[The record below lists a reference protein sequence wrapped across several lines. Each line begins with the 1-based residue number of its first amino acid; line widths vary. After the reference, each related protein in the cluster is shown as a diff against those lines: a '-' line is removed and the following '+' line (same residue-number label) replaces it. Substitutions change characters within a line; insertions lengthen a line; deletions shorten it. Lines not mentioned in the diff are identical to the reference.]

1 MNASR
6 SALLPIILITI
17 GAVLG
22 LAATDLVLPA
32 IPILPNVVTGS
43 AESAQWVLAG
53 FALGTGVGLLIFG
66 VLGTKFR
73 LVDILVVS
81 LLAFAV
87 LSLVAAQVESL
98 IAMSI
103 VRFLQGVAAS
113 ASAVYAP
120 VMIKQLYEGP
130 AAIAMIGRLGSIE
143 SIAPAIA
150 PIIGLFLL
158 NSYGWQSS
166 FYLVAAVA
174 GILGISWFAAPGLRS
189 QFGRLTP
196 VAGGYL
202 GLLRNPSFLRY
213 SLSQAGTLGAILV
226 IVFSAPKV
234 ITSGMG
240 GELSDFIIMQVSGII
255 FFIVAANMAGVFSR
269 IWGAEKTIFIGSLVS
284 ALGCIAIW
292 FMSFINAQTIPLL
305 WLFFVFVNLGLGIRG
320 PVGFYQALLASGHDD
335 SRGSAMIILLVML
348 TAAIGTGVVAPYIEQ
363 GLLPVATG
371 AMMLAVISVLL
382 LLLLAPFR
390 EVEASRS
397 GDHQ

>member
-1 MNASR
+1 
-6 SALLPIILITI
+6 LLPIILITI

-32 IPILPNVVTGS
+32 IPILPDVVTGS

-66 VLGTKFR
+66 KLGTGFR

-87 LSLVAAQVESL
+87 LSFFATQVESL
-98 IAMSI
+98 VAMSI
-103 VRFLQGVAAS
+103 VRFLQGIAAS

-120 VMIKQLYEGP
+120 VMIKQLYEGS

-166 FYLVAAVA
+166 FYVVAVVAAALSVA
-174 GILGISWFAAPGLRS
+174 WFAAPNLRGR
-189 QFGRLTP
+189 FGRLDP
-196 VAGGYL
+196 VAGGYVA
-202 GLLRNPSFLRY
+202 LLKNPQFLRY
-213 SLSQAGTLGAILV
+213 ALSQAGTLGAILV

-234 ITSGMG
+234 ITASMG
-240 GELSDFIIMQVSGII
+240 GDLSDFIVMQVSGII
-255 FFIVAANMAGVFSR
+255 FFIIAANMAGIFSR
-269 IWGAEKTIFIGSLVS
+269 VWGAEKTIFIGSMVS

-292 FMSFINAQTIPLL
+292 LVTAFDQETILLL
-305 WLFFVFVNLGLGIRG
+305 WSFFIFVNLGLGIRG
-320 PVGFYQALLASGHDD
+320 PVGFYQALLASDHDD

-348 TAAIGTGVVAPYIEQ
+348 TAAAGTGIVAPYIEQ
-363 GLLPVATG
+363 GLFPVAVA
-371 AMMLAVISVLL
+371 AMVLAVSSVLL
-382 LLLLAPFR
+382 LVTIAPHA
-390 EVEASRS
+390 EQET
-397 GDHQ
+397 GEH

>member
-1 MNASR
+1 MNSGR

-32 IPILPNVVTGS
+32 IPILPDVVTGS

-66 VLGTKFR
+66 KLGTSFR

-87 LSLVAAQVESL
+87 LSFIATQVESL
-98 IAMSI
+98 VAMSVI
-103 VRFLQGVAAS
+103 RFLQGIAAS

-166 FYLVAAVA
+166 FYVVAVVAAVLSVA
-174 GILGISWFAAPGLRS
+174 WFAAPNLRGR
-189 QFGRLTP
+189 FGRLDP

-202 GLLRNPSFLRY
+202 ALLKNPQFVRY
-213 SLSQAGTLGAILV
+213 ALSQAGTLGAILV

-234 ITSGMG
+234 ITASMG
-240 GELSDFIIMQVSGII
+240 GELSDFIVMQVSGIV
-255 FFIVAANMAGVFSR
+255 FFVIAANMAGVFAR
-269 IWGAEKTIFIGSLVS
+269 VWGPEKTIFIGSLMS
-284 ALGCIAIW
+284 AIGCTAIW
-292 FMSFINAQTIPLL
+292 LMTAFDQDTIPLL
-305 WLFFVFVNLGLGIRG
+305 WFFFIFVNLGLGIRG

-348 TAAIGTGVVAPYIEQ
+348 TAAAGTGIVAPYIEQ
-363 GLLPVATG
+363 GLFPVAVA
-371 AMMLAVISVLL
+371 AMVLAVSSVI
-382 LLLLAPFR
+382 LLALIRPH
-390 EVEASRS
+390 VEKETAER
-397 GDHQ
+397 